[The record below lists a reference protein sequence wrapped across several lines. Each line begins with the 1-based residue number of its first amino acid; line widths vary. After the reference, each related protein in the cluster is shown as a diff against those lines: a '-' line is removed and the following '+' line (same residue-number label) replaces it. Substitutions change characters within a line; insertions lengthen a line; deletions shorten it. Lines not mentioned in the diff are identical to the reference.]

1 MLKKKIKYE
10 NWDGEEEEEVHYFN
24 LSKPELLKMQV
35 EIGGGFGNFL
45 QRISETRDEKQLVTQ
60 FERIIMMSYGVRS
73 DDGKRFMKSDE
84 LRQAFMETRAYEAL
98 HEELTTDADKAAE
111 FIKGILPKEI
121 AAEVDK
127 GDLLRAAQGGPMPP
141 KR

>member
-1 MLKKKIKYE
+1 MLKKPIKFE
-10 NWDGEEEEEVHYFN
+10 NWDGEEVEEIHYFN

-35 EIGGGFGNFL
+35 EQEGGFGKFL
-45 QRISETRDEKQLVTQ
+45 ERISETKDEKQLVNQ

-73 DDGKRFMKSDE
+73 EDGKRFMKNDE
-84 LRQAFMETRAYEAL
+84 LRKEFMETRAYEAL

-121 AAEVDK
+121 AADVTNEE
-127 GDLLRAAQGGPMPP
+127 LLRQVPPPP

>member
-1 MLKKKIKYE
+1 MLKKPIKFE
-10 NWDGEEEEEVHYFN
+10 NWDGEEVEEIHYFN

-35 EIGGGFGNFL
+35 GQEGGFGKFL
-45 QRISETRDEKQLVTQ
+45 ERISETRDEKQLVEQ

-73 DDGKRFMKSDE
+73 EDGKRFVKNDQVRE
-84 LRQAFMETRAYEAL
+84 EFMQTRAYEAL
-98 HEELTTDADKAAE
+98 HEELTTDSDKAAE

-121 AAEVDK
+121 AAEVQK
-127 GDLLRAAQGGPMPP
+127 GELLQQVPPPP

>member
-1 MLKKKIKYE
+1 MLKKKIE
-10 NWDGEEEEEVHYFN
+10 FEDWDGEKQEEVHYFN

-35 EIGGGFGNFL
+35 EIGGGFGKFL
-45 QRISETRDEKQLVTQ
+45 ERISETKDEKELVNQ

-73 DDGKRFMKSDE
+73 EDGKRFIKNDE
-84 LRQAFMETRAYEAL
+84 VRTAFMETRAYEAL
-98 HEELTTDADKAAE
+98 HEELTTDSDKAAD

-121 AAEVDK
+121 ADAVDK
-127 GDLLRAAQGGPMPP
+127 GDLLRAATGGPMPP